1 MGRPIKKRFFANT
14 NSPYDN
20 AQTGGTSGVGGE
32 TVNAIL
38 VSNSGTAYSAGA
50 VVTIGAPNIAGGVQ
64 ATISYSRNSA
74 GNLTVTLVN
83 GGTGYTSAPTVAV
96 TTASSVVKAST
107 GTISQSVIYPANTT
121 GISVGMKA
129 IGTGINASA
138 TYVVSVVGAAVNLTW
153 PNASAVTTAS
163 SITFVD
169 DGASF
174 AATAPTTTS
183 TFQNGISFT
192 SFLLAKDGGA
202 NAVTG
207 GDILKQESSRRYLV
221 KNSEGVGQVK
231 LIASDS
237 VTAGTMSI
245 IATDGAGSTYFVRKL
260 TAKKAYLVN
269 RTSTSTAVVSS
280 LVAQWTVTGSAGNTL
295 ITAATGT
302 NQVSIAN
309 N

>member
-38 VSNSGTAYSAGA
+38 VSNSGTAYSAGS

-74 GNLTVTLVN
+74 GNLTVSLVN
-83 GGTGYTSAPTVAV
+83 GGSGYTSAPAVAV
-96 TTASSVVKAST
+96 TTASSVAKAAST
-107 GTISQSVIYPANTT
+107 GTAGATIIYVTNTNGIEVGMAVSGANVGTGSVVSSVGTGLVNVSATNANT
-121 GISVGMKA
+121 V
-129 IGTGINASA
+129 NA
-138 TYVVSVVGAAVNLTW
+138 T
-153 PNASAVTTAS
+153 VTFTD
-163 SITFVD
+163 I
-169 DGASF
+169 GASF

-183 TFQNGISFT
+183 TFQNGIAFT
-192 SFLLAKDGGA
+192 SFLLAKDNGA
-202 NAVTG
+202 NAVAG

-280 LVAQWTVTGSAGNTL
+280 LVAQWTVTGSQGNTL

-302 NQVSIAN
+302 SQVSIAN

>member
-1 MGRPIKKRFFANT
+1 MGRPIKKKFFANT

-74 GNLTVTLVN
+74 GNLTVSLVN
-83 GGTGYTSAPTVAV
+83 GGSGYTSAPAVAV
-96 TTASSVVKAST
+96 TTASSVAKAAST
-107 GTISQSVIYPANTT
+107 GTAGATIIYVTNTNGIQVGMAVSGANVGTGSVVS
-121 GISVGMKA
+121 SVG
-129 IGTGINASA
+129 TGLVNVSA
-138 TYVVSVVGAAVNLTW
+138 TNADTIAAT
-153 PNASAVTTAS
+153 VTFT
-163 SITFVD
+163 D
-169 DGASF
+169 GGASF

-183 TFQNGISFT
+183 TFQNGIAFT
-192 SFLLAKDGGA
+192 SFLLAKDNGA
-202 NAVTG
+202 NAVAG

-237 VTAGTMSI
+237 VTVGTMSI

-269 RTSTSTAVVSS
+269 RTSTSTAVVTG
-280 LVAQWTVTGSAGNTL
+280 LVAQWTVTGSQGNTL

>member
-32 TVNAIL
+32 TVNAIV
-38 VSNSGTAYSAGA
+38 VSNTGTAYSAGS
-50 VVTIGAPNIAGGVQ
+50 VVTIGAPNVAGGVQ

-74 GNLTVTLVN
+74 GSLTVSLVN
-83 GGTGYTSAPTVAV
+83 GGSGYTSAPTVAV
-96 TTASSVVKAST
+96 TKAATVAKAAST
-107 GTISQSVIYPANTT
+107 GTGGATIIYVTNTN
-121 GISVGMKA
+121 GIAVGMA
-129 IGTGINASA
+129 VSGANVGTGSVVTTIGTGLVNVSA
-138 TYVVSVVGAAVNLTW
+138 TNADDIAATVTFTDAGA
-153 PNASAVTTAS
+153 
-163 SITFVD
+163 D
-169 DGASF
+169 F

-183 TFQNGISFT
+183 TFQNGIAFT
-192 SFLLAKDGGA
+192 SFLLAKDSGA
-202 NAVTG
+202 NAVAG

-231 LIASDS
+231 LVASG
-237 VTAGTMSI
+237 TLAAGQMNI
-245 IATDGAGSTYFVRKL
+245 IATDGAGSTYFVKKL

>member
-1 MGRPIKKRFFANT
+1 M
-14 NSPYDN
+14 
-20 AQTGGTSGVGGE
+20 
-32 TVNAIL
+32 
-38 VSNSGTAYSAGA
+38 
-50 VVTIGAPNIAGGVQ
+50 Q
-64 ATISYSRNSA
+64 ATSYVASVGANS
-74 GNLTVTLVN
+74 VTL
-83 GGTGYTSAPTVAV
+83 TKTMSTS
-96 TTASSVVKAST
+96 TATLALT
-107 GTISQSVIYPANTT
+107 FTDE
-121 GISVGMKA
+121 
-129 IGTGINASA
+129 
-138 TYVVSVVGAAVNLTW
+138 GA
-153 PNASAVTTAS
+153 
-163 SITFVD
+163 D
-169 DGASF
+169 F

-183 TFQNGISFT
+183 TFQNGIAFT
-192 SFLLAKDGGA
+192 SFLLAKDNGA
-202 NAVTG
+202 NAVAG

>member
-38 VSNSGTAYSAGA
+38 VSNSGTAYSAGS

-74 GNLTVTLVN
+74 GNLTVSLVN
-83 GGTGYTSAPTVAV
+83 GGSGYTSAPTVAV
-96 TTASSVVKAST
+96 TTASSVAKAAST
-107 GTISQSVIYPANTT
+107 GTAGATIIYVTNTNGIQVGMAVAGANVGTGSVVS
-121 GISVGMKA
+121 SVG
-129 IGTGINASA
+129 TGLVNVSA
-138 TYVVSVVGAAVNLTW
+138 TNADTINTSV
-153 PNASAVTTAS
+153 
-163 SITFVD
+163 TFTD
-169 DGASF
+169 GGASF

-183 TFQNGISFT
+183 TFQNGIAFT
-192 SFLLAKDGGA
+192 SFLLAKDNGA
-202 NAVTG
+202 NAVAG

-237 VTAGTMSI
+237 VTVGTMSI

-269 RTSTSTAVVSS
+269 RTSTSTAVVTG
-280 LVAQWTVTGSAGNTL
+280 LVAQWTVTGSQGNTL

-302 NQVSIAN
+302 TQVSIASN
-309 N
+309 